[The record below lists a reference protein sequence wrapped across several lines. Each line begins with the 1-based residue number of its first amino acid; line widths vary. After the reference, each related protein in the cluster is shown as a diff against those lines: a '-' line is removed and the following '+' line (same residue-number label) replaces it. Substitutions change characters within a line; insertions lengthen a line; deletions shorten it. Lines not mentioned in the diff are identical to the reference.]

1 MEKRESFWI
10 AHPRCPM
17 MKAVL
22 KTLAISFGGGLA
34 LGAGIRLT
42 QGPARTRREE
52 PAVDLH
58 PLLTRLQN
66 VEHRIVEM
74 ETVTPAVSENTLAAF
89 ESRVAAQL
97 GDVEQLRGEVDV
109 IDRRVGKL
117 DAQIPALV
125 QSAVEVRFDQVQ
137 HKLHQDFE
145 ETQNRSMEVFVETL
159 QSRMLEIPAI
169 VQSTVD
175 VRFNEVQ
182 QKLQHDFEEA
192 QSRSM
197 AAFVD
202 TLQSRVVDRI
212 NTLETN
218 LVDQSDAIGKLR
230 DTSLRTDES
239 LQKMLVGIERLVDQS
254 RAQQPEPAP
263 QAPAPGPAPEPPVVV
278 LQKEPGEPEKIAA
291 HLTQVRDGA
300 VERIDESKPVAEPQP
315 VLVAKATL
323 APVEAAPAP
332 VPAPTP
338 VAAEPPAAEVVAPDD
353 ALQSDESYEWVNRIG
368 LELLAPQPKPHR
380 GWRVPLAV
388 GLVAGLILIAGL
400 LYSGVLQRFLSSSA
414 LRQTST
420 LASTSPEPESSAS
433 LNAGSAAS
441 AQQSVDSNS
450 NATSMVEQGRDYS
463 RRKDWTNAESAFRS
477 ALDASP
483 ANREAALGLSDVLY
497 QEQKYEESAAVLNK
511 LSSANKQ

>member
-1 MEKRESFWI
+1 
-10 AHPRCPM
+10 M

-42 QGPARTRREE
+42 QGPAKTRREE
-52 PAVDLH
+52 PPVDLN
-58 PLLTRLQN
+58 PLLTRLQS
-66 VEHRIVEM
+66 VENRIVEM
-74 ETVTPAVSENTLAAF
+74 ETVTPNVSENTLAAF

-97 GDVEQLRGEVDV
+97 GEVEQLRGEVDV
-109 IDRRVGKL
+109 IDRHVSKL
-117 DAQIPALV
+117 DAQIPAIV
-125 QSAVEVRFDQVQ
+125 QSAVDVRFDKVQ

-145 ETQNRSMEVFVETL
+145 ETQNRSMAAFVDTL
-159 QSRMLEIPAI
+159 QNRMLEIPAI
-169 VQSTVD
+169 VQSSVD
-175 VRFNEVQ
+175 VRFNDVQ

-192 QSRSM
+192 QNRSM

-202 TLQSRVVDRI
+202 TLQNRVVDRI

-218 LVDQSDAIGKLR
+218 LVDQSEAIGKLR

-254 RAQQPEPAP
+254 RAQQAAPAP
-263 QAPAPGPAPEPPVVV
+263 QAPAPEPAPEPPVVV
-278 LQKEPGEPEKIAA
+278 LQEETGEPEKLAA

-300 VERIDESKPVAEPQP
+300 LEHIDEGKLVPEPQP
-315 VLVAKATL
+315 VLVAKA
-323 APVEAAPAP
+323 
-332 VPAPTP
+332 P
-338 VAAEPPAAEVVAPDD
+338 VAAEATPVPVPVSTAAVVAEAPAAEVVTTGDGP
-353 ALQSDESYEWVNRIG
+353 QSDESYEWVNRIG

-388 GLVAGLILIAGL
+388 GLVAGLILIVGL

-420 LASTSPEPESSAS
+420 LASTSPDVESSAS
-433 LNAGSAAS
+433 LNAGSAVASQQSADSNAS
-441 AQQSVDSNS
+441 AS
-450 NATSMVEQGRDYS
+450 SMVEQGRDYT
-463 RRKDWTNAESAFRS
+463 RRKDWSKAESAFRS
-477 ALDASP
+477 ALEASP